1 MTGFVPSCRI
11 PPAWEGN
18 PRLFFLSVSSI
29 SRSVCPHVEGKL
41 ILLIINNIMCVLKRL
56 VFSQV
61 IHIFFS
67 SQKNVNLKR
76 EIYVPLERGAILFA
90 TFVFSLARQ

>member
-1 MTGFVPSCRI
+1 
-11 PPAWEGN
+11 
-18 PRLFFLSVSSI
+18 
-29 SRSVCPHVEGKL
+29 
-41 ILLIINNIMCVLKRL
+41 MCVLKRL

>member
-1 MTGFVPSCRI
+1 
-11 PPAWEGN
+11 
-18 PRLFFLSVSSI
+18 
-29 SRSVCPHVEGKL
+29 
-41 ILLIINNIMCVLKRL
+41 MCILKRL
-56 VFSQV
+56 GFSQV

-76 EIYVPLERGAILFA
+76 EIYVPLERGVILFA